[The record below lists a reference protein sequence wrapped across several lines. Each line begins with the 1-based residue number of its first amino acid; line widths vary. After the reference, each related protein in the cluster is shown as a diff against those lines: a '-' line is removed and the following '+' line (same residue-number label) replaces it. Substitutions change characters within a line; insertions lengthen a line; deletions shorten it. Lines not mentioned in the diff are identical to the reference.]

1 MGGGLPCLEASGYET
16 GALTGLPKLMSLGGY
31 AVDLFIIISGFVIM
45 LSLDKQREMYQQFVV
60 RRFFRLFPVFI
71 AMFII
76 AIPLSQLN
84 LWNLTHASQYL
95 IPDRT
100 ELRAAQVLVWWD
112 NIQ

>member
-1 MGGGLPCLEASGYET
+1 
-16 GALTGLPKLMSLGGY
+16 MSLGGY

-84 LWNLTHASQYL
+84 LWDLTHASQYL

-112 NIQ
+112 NIQWNIPLHLLMFHGAVPEVLVKDAPG

>member
-1 MGGGLPCLEASGYET
+1 
-16 GALTGLPKLMSLGGY
+16 
-31 AVDLFIIISGFVIM
+31 
-45 LSLDKQREMYQQFVV
+45 
-60 RRFFRLFPVFI
+60 
-71 AMFII
+71 MFII

-84 LWNLTHASQYL
+84 LWDLTHASQYL